1 MFARTCSFK
10 IQATVV
16 ISVVLKTMADVYV
29 ANLLIPKL
37 SFFRF
42 LKKKSLL
49 DLALARMFLR
59 VGRLY

>member
-1 MFARTCSFK
+1 M
-10 IQATVV
+10 QATVV